1 MNRIHGSRGGVGQ
14 DGEGDRGVHGGATA
28 ESGLGELGL
37 RLRDVCERLPGAG
50 ALHRAVDDLSGPLR
64 VAVTGRFG
72 TGRDTLARALR
83 QSFDVSPIGPGD
95 TVDDADAWLYVLAG
109 WPRPDDVAAIGDL
122 DPRRSLVV
130 LGKADSLGSWP
141 AANERAAEC
150 AHVLGRP
157 VVALMPLLA
166 VPDLRQ
172 DDVDFLA
179 ALAAAGRSVPPMQ
192 AEFVDAGGAHERLQ
206 RLALLRRLD
215 AYGVA
220 CALALIGRRSLA
232 AGELT
237 ADELTTQLQ
246 QRSGIDSLSGAL
258 TGFAAIADEHRVR
271 RVVDELEII
280 AAQGILR
287 DEIEHLLSGSVLSV
301 AAS

>member
-1 MNRIHGSRGGVGQ
+1 
-14 DGEGDRGVHGGATA
+14 
-28 ESGLGELGL
+28 
-37 RLRDVCERLPGAG
+37 
-50 ALHRAVDDLSGPLR
+50 
-64 VAVTGRFG
+64 VTGRFG

-95 TVDDADAWLYVLAG
+95 NTDDADAWLYMLAG

-122 DPRRSLVV
+122 DPHRSLVV

-141 AANERAAEC
+141 AARDRAADC
-150 AHVLGRP
+150 ANVLGRP
-157 VVALMPLLA
+157 VVAVMPLLA
-166 VPDLRQ
+166 VPDLRP
-172 DDVDFLA
+172 DDVDFLT

-220 CALALIGRRSLA
+220 CALALIGQQSLGA
-232 AGELT
+232 DRLTADELT
-237 ADELTTQLQ
+237 ADELNAQLH
-246 QRSGIDSLSGAL
+246 QRSGIDTLSGAL
-258 TGFAAIADEHRVR
+258 TGFAAVADERRVR
-271 RVVDELEII
+271 RVVDELEVI

-301 AAS
+301 AVS

>member
-1 MNRIHGSRGGVGQ
+1 VGNDGVGN
-14 DGEGDRGVHGGATA
+14 DGVGGHGVA
-28 ESGLGELGL
+28 ESGRGELGL
-37 RLRDVCERLPGAG
+37 RLREMCGRLPGASS
-50 ALHRAVDDLSGPLR
+50 LHRAVDDLHGPLR

-95 TVDDADAWLYVLAG
+95 NTDDADAWLYMLAG
-109 WPRPDDVAAIGDL
+109 WPRPDDVAAIDDL

-141 AANERAAEC
+141 AARDRASDC
-150 AHVLGRP
+150 ANVLGRP
-157 VVALMPLLA
+157 VVAVMPLLA

-172 DDVDFLA
+172 DDVDFLT
-179 ALAAAGRSVPPMQ
+179 ALATAGRSVPPMQ

-220 CALALIGRRSLA
+220 CALALIGQRSL
-232 AGELT
+232 GDDQLT
-237 ADELTTQLQ
+237 ADELNTQLH
-246 QRSGIDSLSGAL
+246 QRSGIDTLSGAL
-258 TGFAAIADEHRVR
+258 TGFAAVADERRVR
-271 RVVDELEII
+271 RVADELEII

-301 AAS
+301 AVS